1 MKAGMSGAGDGP
13 QDDLSAR
20 ARQLRD
26 TARDLI
32 ADKGLRALKVRD
44 VAAAAGCAVGSV
56 YLEFSDLDGL
66 VLAVSR
72 QTVGALH
79 EVMAAI
85 AASDPARHLHALGAA
100 YLDFATAHP
109 NLLRALFEH
118 RMEGDRPFPQDLLD
132 RVQETFA
139 LLYPPLAALLPA
151 APADEVALLAR
162 TMFSAVHGIVS
173 LGLEDRLVAVP
184 APLLRQQVAQLV
196 DVYVENA
203 MWGG

>member
-1 MKAGMSGAGDGP
+1 MTAQGKDGEGP
-13 QDDLSAR
+13 SEGLSAR
-20 ARQLRD
+20 AQQLRD

-32 ADKGLRALKVRD
+32 AARGLRALKVRD
-44 VAAAAGCAVGSV
+44 VAAAAGCAIGSV
-56 YLEFSDLDGL
+56 YLEFADLDAL

-79 EVMAAI
+79 DVMAAI
-85 AASDPARHLHALGAA
+85 ADPDPARRLHALGAA
-100 YLDFATAHP
+100 YLDFATTHS

-118 RMEGDRPFPQDLLD
+118 RMAGDRPFPQDLLD

-151 APADEVALLAR
+151 APADDVALLAR

-184 APLLRQQVAQLV
+184 APLLRRQVAQLV
-196 DVYVENA
+196 DVYVRA
-203 MWGG
+203 LRPA